1 MKAQI
6 LIAKFHFNEKL
17 LVSTSFQ
24 GLHVRSLARW
34 DMRRSDPGN
43 EVAFSSPHTFSYKPA
58 YFKTTNSRIR
68 SFVRA
73 QYCSKWTHAGYHGA

>member
-24 GLHVRSLARW
+24 GLHVRSLAPW

-43 EVAFSSPHTFSYKPA
+43 EVAFSSPHTFSYIIRLISKLQTAGPA
-58 YFKTTNSRIR
+58 
-68 SFVRA
+68 VL
-73 QYCSKWTHAGYHGA
+73 